1 MPVAQIFGNLS
12 LWASLPAVVLYY
24 LFYSSFEYDDP
35 EGRVTDTKVNWFVD
49 VLLIQ
54 LRSHSAHA
62 QIRNEDSIVH
72 VKLILNSSFMQ
83 SNIFILRQ
91 KSRY

>member
-35 EGRVTDTKVNWFVD
+35 EGRVTDTKVN
-49 VLLIQ
+49 
-54 LRSHSAHA
+54 
-62 QIRNEDSIVH
+62 
-72 VKLILNSSFMQ
+72 
-83 SNIFILRQ
+83 
-91 KSRY
+91 